1 MPDGHTHRTYLPG
14 FSHEWLLPL
23 YDPLTKWLGIESAHR
38 RLLDQADIQPG
49 RRVLEIGCG
58 TGNLTILAKW
68 LHPEA
73 HIIGLDPDP
82 RALARAGRKAERK
95 ALSIQ
100 LDHGF
105 SDALP
110 YPDGSFDRVLS
121 ALMFHHLLSREE
133 KINTLREVRRV
144 LRPGGFFH
152 LVDLAGERPKSGGHL
167 AGLLHRHRR
176 EHAYAAENSG
186 DRIPSLCA
194 ALAAGRCLA
203 RH

>member
-121 ALMFHHLLSREE
+121 ALMFHHLLSREISQE
-133 KINTLREVRRV
+133 
-144 LRPGGFFH
+144 GG
-152 LVDLAGERPKSGGHL
+152 RSP
-167 AGLLHRHRR
+167 
-176 EHAYAAENSG
+176 AATSYDSFTG
-186 DRIPSLCA
+186 IGVSMRTRQRIPEIGFQASAPRL
-194 ALAAGRCLA
+194 RQDVV
-203 RH
+203 